1 MSETLDWTR
10 GGTALHY
17 QQCPNCQ
24 HLWYFERDFCP
35 ACGHTSPT
43 LQQAS
48 GRGVVHAT
56 TLVHRA
62 PSDEFRAIVP
72 YQMVLVDMAEG
83 FRVMGHAQPGVA
95 IGDAVRCEVRQI
107 AGRAVPY
114 FLKDDHVA

>member
-17 QQCPNCQ
+17 QQCPSCQ

-35 ACGHTSPT
+35 ACGHTTPNS
-43 LQQAS
+43 QQAL

-83 FRVMGHAQPGVA
+83 FRVMSMPSRAWPLATPCVAKCARSLGVL
-95 IGDAVRCEVRQI
+95 
-107 AGRAVPY
+107 
-114 FLKDDHVA
+114 FLIF

>member
-17 QQCPNCQ
+17 QQCPSCH

-35 ACGHTSPT
+35 ACGHTTPNS
-43 LQQAS
+43 QQAS

-83 FRVMGHAQPGVA
+83 FRVMGHAQTGVA

-107 AGRAVPY
+107 AGCAVPY